1 MQLLETL
8 SIDDGNGNG
17 DGETEERL
25 RRGRGCVAKLE
36 AVKQAQYDDNFPRR
50 GLNRMG
56 AFHSPKLFDLNFRK
70 FRSRMERAY
79 SRSVSTFREQL
90 FKKIVLH
97 FRKSFPEKMLFHSIP
112 TRNFQNFR
120 RIESTHRVFV
130 KRSQKSI
137 LIMK

>member
-1 MQLLETL
+1 MNSKWYILHTQKKENKVRAFGLSLISDSNVFCESLGTL

-36 AVKQAQYDDNFPRR
+36 AVRQAQYDDSFPRR
-50 GLNRMG
+50 
-56 AFHSPKLFDLNFRK
+56 
-70 FRSRMERAY
+70 
-79 SRSVSTFREQL
+79 
-90 FKKIVLH
+90 
-97 FRKSFPEKMLFHSIP
+97 
-112 TRNFQNFR
+112 
-120 RIESTHRVFV
+120 RIKYDVFV

>member
-1 MQLLETL
+1 MVFDDIEFFFISLILKGTL

-36 AVKQAQYDDNFPRR
+36 AVKQAQYDDNFPR
-50 GLNRMG
+50 L
-56 AFHSPKLFDLNFRK
+56 
-70 FRSRMERAY
+70 
-79 SRSVSTFREQL
+79 
-90 FKKIVLH
+90 
-97 FRKSFPEKMLFHSIP
+97 
-112 TRNFQNFR
+112 
-120 RIESTHRVFV
+120 RIKYDVFV